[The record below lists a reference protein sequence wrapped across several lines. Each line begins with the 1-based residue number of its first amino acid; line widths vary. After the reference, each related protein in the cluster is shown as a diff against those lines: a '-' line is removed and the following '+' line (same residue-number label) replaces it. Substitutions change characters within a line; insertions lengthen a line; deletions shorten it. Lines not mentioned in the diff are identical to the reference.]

1 MCVGSSDGYGFVASE
16 KTLFLGLSTGREEG
30 GGARWVGGV
39 VDHEV
44 SHSLFPV
51 LSSVSFHFIL
61 FFDTTCLTKCMPEW
75 VGYGKRRVGR
85 V

>member
-1 MCVGSSDGYGFVASE
+1 MWAGSRDGYGFAASE

-30 GGARWVGGV
+30 GAMGWGV

-51 LSSVSFHFIL
+51 LPNVSFHFISF
-61 FFDTTCLTKCMPEW
+61 FFDTTCLTQCMPEW
-75 VGYGKRRVGR
+75 VGYGKRHVGH